1 MAENNPV
8 CVLIPTLA
16 TPERAA
22 LLLRA
27 IGSIRAQAP
36 IRPRIIVI
44 VNGPRA
50 DATLLRT
57 LPGLPDLR
65 VLRIAEASMP
75 EALAAG
81 RSVVDTEFFTELD
94 DDDEL
99 MPGALAVRARRMAEP
114 DRPDA
119 VITNTILRGEAAE
132 KLVIDD
138 ITAVR
143 RDPLGTLLTRNWLA
157 PGAAMF
163 RSESMP
169 VKFFRDMPRYL
180 EWTYL
185 GLVLASTSRLAFIA
199 EPTVVHYIDHPF
211 SVDRSRECLLGR
223 PEAIARLL
231 TLDLPARARRLL
243 RAKRAAAYH
252 QLAQIWLAEGRPRE
266 AWQAHLRSLGSPAGW
281 RYLLY
286 TRRLPLGSGRCARVT
301 PEVPG
306 G

>member
-1 MAENNPV
+1 MAENDPV

-16 TPERAA
+16 TPERSA

-36 IRPRIIVI
+36 TRPRIIVI
-44 VNGPRA
+44 VNGPQA
-50 DATLLRT
+50 DATLLRN
-57 LPGLPDLR
+57 LQELPDLR

-75 EALAAG
+75 QALAAG
-81 RSVVDTEFFTELD
+81 RSVVDTEFFAELD

-99 MPGALAVRARRMAEP
+99 MPGALAVRARRMAES

-119 VITNTILRGEAAE
+119 VITNTVVRGDGAE
-132 KLVIDD
+132 TLVIDD
-138 ITAVR
+138 IAAIR
-143 RDPLGTLLTRNWLA
+143 RDPLGTLLARNWLA

-163 RSESMP
+163 RSESVP
-169 VKFFRDMPRYL
+169 VEFFREMPRFL

-185 GLVLASTSRLAFIA
+185 GLVLARTSRLAFVA
-199 EPTVVHYIDHPF
+199 EPTAVHYVGHPF

-223 PEAIARLL
+223 PQAFARLL
-231 TLDLPARARRLL
+231 ALDLPARARRSL
-243 RAKRAAAYH
+243 RVKRGAAYH
-252 QLAQIWLAEGRPRE
+252 QAAATWLAEGRPGQ

-286 TRRLPLGSGRCARVT
+286 TRRLPLLSAPRACVT
-301 PEVPG
+301 SKVPG